1 MAVGMRLRLDL
12 CILHRCQCGSDV
24 DAQGR
29 HAMVCKKVP
38 GKIARHQ
45 GLNDVIWWA
54 LNVAGIFATKE
65 PSGLN
70 KRGGKRPDGLT
81 LIPWQGG
88 KFLIWDVTVA
98 STLAASYADIT
109 ATGAGLVAD
118 QAADK
123 KADKYAD
130 FTEFS
135 SLMRWKT
142 WSPTLLQHWSSSAI
156 WIRELV
162 TFLATRERPSFILAY
177 LCDDPTLQLG
187 AYA

>member
-1 MAVGMRLRLDL
+1 MRLRLDL

-81 LIPWQGG
+81 LIPYK
-88 KFLIWDVTVA
+88 KF
-98 STLAASYADIT
+98 STLPRD
-109 ATGAGLVAD
+109 
-118 QAADK
+118 
-123 KADKYAD
+123 
-130 FTEFS
+130 
-135 SLMRWKT
+135 
-142 WSPTLLQHWSSSAI
+142 
-156 WIRELV
+156 
-162 TFLATRERPSFILAY
+162 
-177 LCDDPTLQLG
+177 
-187 AYA
+187 